1 MIKAIM
7 SLFLCILGLLP
18 AVIITAIAFVI
29 NPIFGVIVALY
40 FIGAPEPGQEV
51 DHIDGN
57 TSNNSY
63 SNLQWVYH
71 RDNMK
76 RKSKAY
82 GEAL

>member
-40 FIGAPEPGQEV
+40 FIAV
-51 DHIDGN
+51 III
-57 TSNNSY
+57 SAVLY
-63 SNLQWVYH
+63 SFFLYYKKH
-71 RDNMK
+71 H
-76 RKSKAY
+76 
-82 GEAL
+82 